1 MQSTKPLT
9 KRQRRL
15 MDGAV
20 QQVDTP
26 TFKTH
31 FRMQR
36 VEPLTNNQSLAMA
49 AYNRGDNLLLH
60 GMAGTGKTFLALAMA
75 LQDMMAGDVAQKKIT
90 IVRSVLPTRDIG
102 FLPGSIEEKIGV
114 YEAPYI
120 ALCTELFGRADA
132 YSILKSKG
140 VIEFIPTSFVRGV
153 TIQDSIIILDE
164 VNNCT
169 FHEIDSIITRPG
181 KNCRLL
187 ICGDMRQS
195 DLTREQERA
204 GLGDF
209 IRIVDRM
216 KSFSHIE
223 FEEEDIV
230 RSDLVKE
237 YLIAKERYLRT
248 K

>member
-15 MDGAV
+15 MEGAV

-36 VEPLTNNQSLAMA
+36 VEPLTDNQSLAMA

-75 LQDMMAGDVAQKKIT
+75 LQDMMAGDVTQKTVT
-90 IVRSVLPTRDIG
+90 IGRSVLPTRAIG

>member
-1 MQSTKPLT
+1 ME
-9 KRQRRL
+9 
-15 MDGAV
+15 GAV
-20 QQVDTP
+20 QQVDSP

-36 VEPLTNNQSLAMA
+36 VEPLTDNQSLAMA

-75 LQDMMAGDVAQKKIT
+75 LQDMMAGDVSQKKVT

-132 YSILKSKG
+132 YGILKSKG

>member
-1 MQSTKPLT
+1 
-9 KRQRRL
+9 
-15 MDGAV
+15 
-20 QQVDTP
+20 
-26 TFKTH
+26 
-31 FRMQR
+31 
-36 VEPLTNNQSLAMA
+36 
-49 AYNRGDNLLLH
+49 
-60 GMAGTGKTFLALAMA
+60 MAGTGKTFLALAMA
-75 LQDMMAGDVAQKKIT
+75 LQDMMAGDVSQKKVT

-132 YSILKSKG
+132 YGILKSKG

-237 YLIAKERYLRT
+237 YLIAKDRYLRT

>member
-49 AYNRGDNLLLH
+49 AYNNGDNLLLH

-75 LQDMMAGDVAQKKIT
+75 LQDMMAGDVAQKKVT

>member
-15 MDGAV
+15 MEG
-20 QQVDTP
+20 QVRDVDAP

-36 VEPLTNNQSLAMA
+36 VEPLTDNQSLAMT
-49 AYNRGDNLLLH
+49 AYARGDNLLLH

-75 LQDMMAGDVAQKKIT
+75 LQDMMAGDVPQKKIT

-102 FLPGSIEEKIGV
+102 FLPGSVEEKIAV

-132 YSILKSKG
+132 YGILKSKG
-140 VIEFIPTSFVRGV
+140 VIEFIPTSFIRGV

-209 IRIVDRM
+209 IRIVDKM
-216 KSFSHIE
+216 KSFAHVE
-223 FEEEDIV
+223 FEEDDIV

>member
-36 VEPLTNNQSLAMA
+36 VEPLTDNQSLAMA

-75 LQDMMAGDVAQKKIT
+75 LQDMMAGDVTQKKVT

>member
-49 AYNRGDNLLLH
+49 AYNNGDNLLLH

-75 LQDMMAGDVAQKKIT
+75 LQDMMAGDVAQKKVT
-90 IVRSVLPTRDIG
+90 IVRSVLPTRDTG

>member
-15 MDGAV
+15 MEGAV
-20 QQVDTP
+20 QQVDAP

-36 VEPLTNNQSLAMA
+36 VEPLTDNQSLAMA

-75 LQDMMAGDVAQKKIT
+75 LQDMMAGDVSQKKVT

-132 YSILKSKG
+132 YGILKSKG

-230 RSDLVKE
+230 RSDLVRE
-237 YLIAKERYLRT
+237 YLIAKEKYLRS

>member
-36 VEPLTNNQSLAMA
+36 VEPLTDNQSLAMA

-75 LQDMMAGDVAQKKIT
+75 LQDMMAGDVTQKKVT

-120 ALCTELFGRADA
+120 ALCTEFFGRADA

>member
-15 MDGAV
+15 MEGAV
-20 QQVDTP
+20 QQVDVP

-36 VEPLTNNQSLAMA
+36 VEPLTDNQSLAMT

-75 LQDMMAGDVAQKKIT
+75 LQDMMAGDVAQKKVT

-132 YSILKSKG
+132 YGILKSKG

-230 RSDLVKE
+230 RSDLVRE
-237 YLIAKERYLRT
+237 YLIAKEKYLRS

>member
-1 MQSTKPLT
+1 MQSNKPLT

-36 VEPLTNNQSLAMA
+36 VEPLTDNQSLAMT
-49 AYNRGDNLLLH
+49 AYNNGDNLLLH
-60 GMAGTGKTFLALAMA
+60 GMAGTGKTFLALALA
-75 LQDMMAGDVAQKKIT
+75 LQDMMAGDVVQKKVT

-216 KSFSHIE
+216 KSFKHVE

>member
-36 VEPLTNNQSLAMA
+36 VEPLTDNQSLAMA

-75 LQDMMAGDVAQKKIT
+75 LQDMMAGDVAQKKVT

>member
-15 MDGAV
+15 MEGAV
-20 QQVDTP
+20 QQVDVP

-36 VEPLTNNQSLAMA
+36 VEPLTDNQSLAMT

-75 LQDMMAGDVAQKKIT
+75 LQDMMAGDVAQKKVT

-132 YSILKSKG
+132 YGILKSKG

>member
-75 LQDMMAGDVAQKKIT
+75 LQDMMAGDVIQKKIT

-102 FLPGSIEEKIGV
+102 FLPGSVEEKIGV

-120 ALCTELFGRADA
+120 ALCAELFGRADA

-230 RSDLVKE
+230 RSDLVRE

>member
-36 VEPLTNNQSLAMA
+36 VEPLTDNQSLAMA

-75 LQDMMAGDVAQKKIT
+75 LQDMMAGDVTQKKVT
-90 IVRSVLPTRDIG
+90 IVRSVLPTRVIG

-230 RSDLVKE
+230 RSDLVRE
-237 YLIAKERYLRT
+237 YLIAKEKYLRS